1 LLTIVVDMLR
11 RRPAAENPPLS
22 ATRTNAVRLVSRS
35 IAASDYPLTRD
46 NASGF
51 NRIIRSRRS
60 LHLPNSTE
68 PAFRGRRP
76 VQEDAMSD
84 LSYVAD
90 SLVKTGL
97 RPSRRTVK
105 RAALGLAVALG
116 VAGAAEFGYG
126 YLTTGRYLE
135 STDDAYVKADSTIIS
150 PKVSGYIAQVLVG
163 DNEPVKSGQL
173 LARIDDRDFRTALKQ
188 AQADVAGSEAAVR
201 NLDAQIA
208 LQQPLIEQGTADIA
222 AADANLK
229 FAQEERARYDDLMR
243 TGSGT
248 IQRAQQTDAA
258 LREKIA
264 QLQHGKSGLLAAE
277 RKVDVLTTDRAKAV
291 AQLDRARAVEQ
302 QAALNLSYTEITAP
316 VDGTVGARSL
326 RVGQYV
332 QAGTQLMAVVPL
344 DAVYVVANFKETQLT
359 HVRNGQPVEIRIDS
373 FHATKLKG
381 HVDSLSPASGL
392 EFALLPPD
400 NATGNFTKIVQRVPV
415 KIVLDDHSLSGLLR
429 PGMSAE
435 PTVDTKAT
443 VLAER
448 EASSK
453 VAADAASARSH
464 GG

>member
-1 LLTIVVDMLR
+1 M
-11 RRPAAENPPLS
+11 A
-22 ATRTNAVRLVSRS
+22 
-35 IAASDYPLTRD
+35 Y
-46 NASGF
+46 
-51 NRIIRSRRS
+51 
-60 LHLPNSTE
+60 
-68 PAFRGRRP
+68 
-76 VQEDAMSD
+76 

-90 SLVKTGL
+90 LHAKSNPHLSRHAIKRMALALVL
-97 RPSRRTVK
+97 
-105 RAALGLAVALG
+105 ALG
-116 VAGAAEFGYG
+116 VAGAADFGYG
-126 YLTTGRYLE
+126 YFTTGRYLE

-150 PKVSGYIAQVLVG
+150 PKVSGYIAEVLVG
-163 DNEPVKSGQL
+163 DNQPVKTGQL
-173 LARIDDRDFRTALKQ
+173 LARIDDRDFRTALNQ
-188 AQADVAGSEAAVR
+188 ARADVASSEAAVR

-208 LQQPLIEQGTADIA
+208 LQQPVIEQETADVA
-222 AADANLK
+222 AAEANLQ
-229 FAQEERARYDDLMR
+229 FAQEERSRYDDLMKS
-243 TGSGT
+243 GSGT

-258 LREKIA
+258 RREKIA
-264 QLQHGKSGLLAAE
+264 QLQHGKSGLLAAQ

-291 AQLDRARAVEQ
+291 AQLDRARAVEA
-302 QAALNLSYTEITAP
+302 QAALNLSYTEISAP
-316 VDGTVGARSL
+316 VDGTIGARSL
-326 RVGQYV
+326 RVGQFV

-373 FHATKLKG
+373 FHGTKLKG

-443 VLAER
+443 MLAER
-448 EASSK
+448 EAKSRI
-453 VAADAASARSH
+453 ASEIDPARPN